1 VAEWANVWLA
11 VKLPQDPDQIDDLVT
26 QAESASIVQ
35 GRDEAAALG
44 RSPSLGEV
52 LALTAS
58 DTFRVSQ
65 RNRGLTRDLATLAC
79 GISCVVGRALGVNP
93 ADAAVDT
100 VVDER
105 DFAAAFA
112 GASTAFS
119 QNRNPVLFPAQLFF
133 PGQLFND
140 FYPRW
145 K

>member
-1 VAEWANVWLA
+1 
-11 VKLPQDPDQIDDLVT
+11 
-26 QAESASIVQ
+26 
-35 GRDEAAALG
+35 
-44 RSPSLGEV
+44 
-52 LALTAS
+52 
-58 DTFRVSQ
+58 
-65 RNRGLTRDLATLAC
+65 
-79 GISCVVGRALGVNP
+79 LGVNP

-140 FYPRW
+140 HYPRW